1 MSILKVDF
9 LSLETWSIEI
19 NINVFEGSDCAAY
32 NSRILEEGV
41 LGRFPFFKNW
51 EFVDKLKWWEFEG
64 SGHAS

>member
-19 NINVFEGSDCAAY
+19 NINVFEGSDCAAN

-41 LGRFPFFKNW
+41 LGRFPFFRNW
-51 EFVDKLKWWEFEG
+51 EFVD
-64 SGHAS
+64 